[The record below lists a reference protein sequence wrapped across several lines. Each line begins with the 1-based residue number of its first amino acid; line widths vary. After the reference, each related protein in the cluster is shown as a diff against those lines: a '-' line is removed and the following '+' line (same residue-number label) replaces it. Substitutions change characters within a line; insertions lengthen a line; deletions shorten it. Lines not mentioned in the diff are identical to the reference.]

1 MPRGIGG
8 RLAGRKRKAR
18 KVSDSNAELINALKA
33 GVSSAALNESNGDL
47 SEFQASTALRRKR
60 RKQSPEGSQRVLERG
75 ASQSV
80 TRESKR
86 GRSHRSASPA
96 GIKGKNESPTGGR
109 NRIRVQTTR
118 KVKNKKDVS
127 DAESSSDEETK
138 DDNVDRKV
146 QRSNRF
152 SSLSPLKRGS
162 QKGQGENGKECV
174 SPKTPKKAKS
184 SSNRKTKDDNG
195 KECVSPETP
204 KKGKVGRPQKTKDDN
219 VDRKVQRSN
228 SLSSLSPSKNGSQNR
243 RGDNGKECVSPK
255 TPKKG
260 KVGRP
265 KKAIDDNVDR
275 KVQRSNSLSS
285 LSPSKNGSQNR
296 RGDNGKECVS
306 PETPKKGKVG
316 RPQKTKDDNVDR
328 KVQRSNSLSSLSP
341 SKNGSQNRRGD
352 NGKECVSP
360 ETPKKGKVGRPKKT
374 KDDSVDQKVQRSN
387 SFNSLS
393 PLKRGSLKGQG
404 DNGKECVSP
413 ETPKKGKVG
422 RPKKTKDDNVD
433 RKVQRSNSFNSLSP
447 LKRGSHKGRGDNGKE
462 CVSPETPKKGKV
474 GRPKKTKD
482 DSVDQKVQRSNSLSS
497 LSPSKNGSQ
506 NRRGDNG
513 KECVSP
519 ETPKKGQNIGN
530 KKTKDDN
537 VDPKVQ
543 RSNSF
548 NALSPLKRVSQ
559 KVQGDNGKE
568 CVSSE
573 TPKKGMRGMPSKCPA
588 ICCPCCN
595 RTAKDIFPDG
605 EGDMNDH
612 ALICLHEKFNNDTS
626 TTSNDK
632 APGKLKRNGKIKRME
647 PVVCQ
652 ICNRDL
658 TNISEGEQTKHVN
671 RCIDAPSRSDVIS
684 PAETSQTDEGT
695 DDDEEED
702 EREEVICQICSKNI
716 SHMNTRRRMQHV
728 NRCIDSNLEV
738 NRTTTGTKAVSPP
751 PRTHQEPNLPR
762 AHPVPKC
769 IICGIPLNTQNK
781 KRNHLKS
788 CALKNNITTVQLL
801 DMVKHHEVTG
811 ETLQMVQP
819 LVGSKGAH
827 AGAVTKIK
835 KPRKKK
841 EDIDENMQVAMAMS
855 ASIADQEDEERKAMG
870 LPVLE
875 RFPDKA
881 SSKETKKRPGRPRKQ
896 TGVNFHP
903 LLTRTEQENRMKWE
917 EKIANV
923 IDKPSEFESI
933 AKTPQGITSGLAKRY
948 SKRSNGTSHQLES
961 PMKVDK
967 DMQPMWHLTTCDA
980 LLNSKPF
987 YVEKLLPFFEYE
999 KEAKKTQKT
1008 LRFEDDSPEKINA
1021 IEQMQSPPGH
1031 ASSQGVITQ
1040 EAIIALAELMADD
1053 SQEEDPPTGRTIS
1066 SPAASGF
1073 IPPSSPHKEQ
1083 GIDAGQYAIDKPQR
1097 ALLDSLRRMVDST
1110 SIDPLIIRTK
1120 DNQMLFAH
1128 YFILAVRC
1136 PKLLEECEVLSF
1148 RGKVTSSGEISLL
1161 DYRKSE
1167 LLLVM
1172 AYLYAGETYF
1182 PEKYLSQIG
1191 RFAKRY
1197 NLVELDAICQKRL
1210 RDCGPVKET
1219 TPSKLV
1225 NQEKDI
1231 QDLIQSIWDD
1241 NSDDNTILVGD
1252 MSSDS
1257 TLEELPNQADLTDIY
1272 EFAFSQ
1278 KKGVKK
1284 VTNGESTEQQSSE
1297 AAEKGRR
1304 RRRKGVAREMQ
1315 GSQRGHSQDVDRVV
1329 DEGLEENGGGGG
1341 GSEDSDR
1348 VVEFTSGDEESQME
1362 TKHCHKKKMKS
1373 PGRLA
1378 ESPDTDDSRS
1388 KKKGIL
1394 MSENVSRGK
1403 PASSVNW
1410 KREVVSRRVE
1420 KSPGRKPGRPRKINL
1435 KINLSSDDD
1444 VDWNGSS
1451 DGRQRKISPRV
1462 RRRRRMPRKQQ
1473 SSASDE
1479 NDDMRIRKERLQA
1492 GEEKNQNTKQM
1503 LLEEK
1508 KEDVSDVFTPR
1519 KRGGSRMV
1527 KVPGSQSGL
1536 SDSSRKKGGSRKVR
1550 VLSSQSGLSDSF
1562 DSEGNISSGLSVA
1575 SPKKPRG
1582 RPRKITTTSSQD
1594 YLARSSQKSYPS
1606 SSLPSNSLPSGKKV
1620 DTDAYLLVQR
1630 RWSLRAPGPP
1640 ETPEKGEP
1648 EVPSPKRIKRVNKGK
1663 KSHSIPERIQILKL
1677 ATKKRGFKFKR
1688 KNTTDTNT
1696 QRGRPLKRLK
1706 PGGGGIRLKVESNNI
1721 TSSSSHDSIGTSN
1734 EINPTNYPTTIES
1747 TAANNQKTTP
1757 DPFDSVWNTWNNAVR
1772 DSGETPIK
1780 PPLPLE
1786 ENKLVSLS
1794 QSPSLFDDGD
1804 DADNNNNVNDDGN
1817 NNDGDDDD
1825 GNDGDDDGGAFSSEE
1840 HTEKEEE
1847 EEEEK
1852 DQQKKKKEEQQE
1864 EELEEEGQIQQREE
1878 EKEEELE
1885 NKEKEENEE
1894 VEEEEEEFKDVNNA
1908 NSNSKDISDSP
1919 PTVRVAGGFLD
1930 SNDTT
1935 DLPDFKI
1942 STPYQ
1947 FGRKKDRT
1955 SQLKVN
1961 LGKKLNIF
1969 HLRTNNLSLNDSS
1982 DVNLD
1987 RDENGIHEVHSVLG
2001 KENMPEV
2008 VDIDVPISPV
2018 LTTPLSPLEP
2028 CTPTSSSPVFGNSP
2042 SRKTARKSVPRLSNV
2057 QDTRSNDEQ
2066 GSCSSLER
2074 ASPSAVAE
2082 KWTQKSLGAPS
2093 EIASMTN
2100 IPLIPAA
2107 DDEGTADLQ
2116 RFVVFNAGE
2125 EEIHSRIGQ
2134 PEQVECEESLDEGNG
2149 DVGREDSHIHAVD
2162 FAEEFAFD
2170 QDGGFGDDVCL
2181 GVNEVEVGYSTHDS
2195 DIVSGVAPTTEEGT
2209 VSSIPNIEGM
2219 KDMSI
2224 DLTKDDDG
2232 LVVLVQ
2238 NGSNILGEIDLTDDE
2253 DDVEL
2258 TSQDGARQVAIS
2270 KPQTHTSTSTPQTSQ
2285 VDGLSQG
2292 SQRSNSGTSKHKGTS
2307 AMDVVGHNT
2316 GGEEDIR
2323 SEAIPGCSR
2332 SFMEELATA
2341 PEDEQFWSEQE
2352 LGGASGGKKH
2362 AGLERN
2368 STNIE
2373 VSKTPSAP
2381 KIVNTR
2387 SLSVEEFLS
2396 PAPITP
2402 MPPYDDMVTPE
2413 LTKELGKYGVKKLRR
2428 KQARLKLKELYQ
2440 FTHQVLEEDGE
2451 PDKSTDDNTLTK
2463 EKSLPG
2469 KKTAKSTVAN
2479 KRSGKQQRKTKKMT
2493 EKPGSLS
2500 TSSDKDD
2507 GLAMFVEPKK
2517 VSKRKGATG
2526 KGKFSTKG
2534 GHSRESEKT
2543 LAGSLPEDAEAA
2555 DPERDVSSQ
2564 SSGSDDRD
2572 DFGESILFDEDQDE
2586 DVPLSQRTS
2595 DPEVSIQEFIFCN
2608 PKFHEKCLLF
2618 QPFDL
2623 DEFHRDLKA
2632 NQIKVSK
2639 AQLMNILDAMC
2650 LTFRH
2655 KNRNR
2660 RSPKKSKRN
2669 QSPNKSKVKGSP
2681 NKSKVK
2687 GSPKKRVIL
2696 SPRKSLAPTW
2706 K

>member
-296 RGDNGKECVS
+296 R
-306 PETPKKGKVG
+306 
-316 RPQKTKDDNVDR
+316 
-328 KVQRSNSLSSLSP
+328 
-341 SKNGSQNRRGD
+341 NGSQNRRGD
-352 NGKECVSP
+352 NGK
-360 ETPKKGKVGRPKKT
+360 
-374 KDDSVDQKVQRSN
+374 D
-387 SFNSLS
+387 
-393 PLKRGSLKGQG
+393 
-404 DNGKECVSP
+404 
-413 ETPKKGKVG
+413 
-422 RPKKTKDDNVD
+422 
-433 RKVQRSNSFNSLSP
+433 
-447 LKRGSHKGRGDNGKE
+447 
-462 CVSPETPKKGKV
+462 
-474 GRPKKTKD
+474 
-482 DSVDQKVQRSNSLSS
+482 
-497 LSPSKNGSQ
+497 
-506 NRRGDNG
+506 
-513 KECVSP
+513 CVSP

-632 APGKLKRNGKIKRME
+632 APGKLKRNGKIKKME

-728 NRCIDSNLEV
+728 NRCIDSNFEV
-738 NRTTTGTKAVSPP
+738 NRSATGTKAVSP

-801 DMVKHHEVTG
+801 DMVKHHEMTG

-819 LVGSKGAH
+819 LVGSKGAR

-835 KPRKKK
+835 KTRKKK

-881 SSKETKKRPGRPRKQ
+881 TSKETKKRPGRPRKQ
-896 TGVNFHP
+896 TEVNFHP

-948 SKRSNGTSHQLES
+948 SKRSNGTSHQPES

-1021 IEQMQSPPGH
+1021 IEQQMQSPPGH

-1053 SQEEDPPTGRTIS
+1053 SQEEDPPTSRTLS

-1284 VTNGESTEQQSSE
+1284 VTNCESTEQGSSE
-1297 AAEKGRR
+1297 AAEKGR

-1329 DEGLEENGGGGG
+1329 DEGLEEKGGGGGG
-1341 GSEDSDR
+1341 GSEDSDG

-1362 TKHCHKKKMKS
+1362 TKHCHKKEMKS

-1403 PASSVNW
+1403 SASSVNW

-1451 DGRQRKISPRV
+1451 DGSQRKISPRV

-1479 NDDMRIRKERLQA
+1479 NDDIRIRTEHLQA
-1492 GEEKNQNTKQM
+1492 GEEKNQNTEQM

-1508 KEDVSDVFTPR
+1508 KEDVSVGFTPR
-1519 KRGGSRMV
+1519 KRGGSRM
-1527 KVPGSQSGL
+1527 
-1536 SDSSRKKGGSRKVR
+1536 
-1550 VLSSQSGLSDSF
+1550 
-1562 DSEGNISSGLSVA
+1562 
-1575 SPKKPRG
+1575 
-1582 RPRKITTTSSQD
+1582 
-1594 YLARSSQKSYPS
+1594 
-1606 SSLPSNSLPSGKKV
+1606 KV

-1706 PGGGGIRLKVESNNI
+1706 GGGGVRLKVESNNI

-1772 DSGETPIK
+1772 DSGESPIK

-1847 EEEEK
+1847 EEEEEEK
-1852 DQQKKKKEEQQE
+1852 DQQKKKKKKEDQQE
-1864 EELEEEGQIQQREE
+1864 EEPEEEGQIQQREE
-1878 EKEEELE
+1878 EKEEEVE

-1919 PTVRVAGGFLD
+1919 HTVRVAGGFLD

-2639 AQLMNILDAMC
+2639 AQLMNILDAM
-2650 LTFRH
+2650 
-2655 KNRNR
+2655 
-2660 RSPKKSKRN
+2660 
-2669 QSPNKSKVKGSP
+2669 
-2681 NKSKVK
+2681 
-2687 GSPKKRVIL
+2687 
-2696 SPRKSLAPTW
+2696 
-2706 K
+2706 